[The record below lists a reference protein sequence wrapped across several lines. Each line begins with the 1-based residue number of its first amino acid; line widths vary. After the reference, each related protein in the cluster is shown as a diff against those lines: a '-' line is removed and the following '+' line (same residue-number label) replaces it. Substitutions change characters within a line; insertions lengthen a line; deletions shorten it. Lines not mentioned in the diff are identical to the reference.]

1 MLDSRE
7 DQVKQERRGIRAK
20 FQLRPYVPL
29 PSTQHRFCTKGPE
42 IGDNIKESWKI
53 ILFTRQPPPPS
64 PNPVMLN
71 SQKGE
76 ICPEH
81 KIVVNINE
89 IVSMKIT
96 ILGGFTVNIF
106 AQTFLPCD

>member
-1 MLDSRE
+1 
-7 DQVKQERRGIRAK
+7 
-20 FQLRPYVPL
+20 
-29 PSTQHRFCTKGPE
+29 
-42 IGDNIKESWKI
+42 
-53 ILFTRQPPPPS
+53 
-64 PNPVMLN
+64 MLN

-89 IVSMKIT
+89 IVNMKIT

-106 AQTFLPCD
+106 AQTFLPRD